1 MTKPYIDEDAEKLN
15 HSYIASRKVKWYRCP
30 KEQFDSFFKKKTK
43 PATYDTAIVLLGIYL
58 KAMVTQKPEYKCL
71 QQV

>member
-30 KEQFDSFFKKKTK
+30 KEQFDSLFKKKN
-43 PATYDTAIVLLGIYL
+43 
-58 KAMVTQKPEYKCL
+58 
-71 QQV
+71 